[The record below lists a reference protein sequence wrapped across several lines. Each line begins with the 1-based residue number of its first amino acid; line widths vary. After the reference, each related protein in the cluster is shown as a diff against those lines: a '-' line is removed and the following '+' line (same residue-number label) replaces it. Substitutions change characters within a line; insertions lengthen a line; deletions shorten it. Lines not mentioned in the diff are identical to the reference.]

1 MLKITDTYNLRD
13 IYDFQLSFQT
23 PYFFKVDFETWK
35 KSFED
40 DIDGEG
46 RVLFKEL
53 NAKAVYDNDL
63 TKGNRLKDVFS
74 RFT

>member
-1 MLKITDTYNLRD
+1 MLVLICLK
-13 IYDFQLSFQT
+13 
-23 PYFFKVDFETWK
+23 
-35 KSFED
+35 ED
-40 DIDGEG
+40 DIDGES